1 MMRREQFSAAYHA
14 ESGEGRSAFRFADI
28 GKAEEGRRP
37 VAGTVVKEGVQG
49 MPLRQGEVH
58 PCVSFSAR
66 NAVFP
71 FLGRKDTSPGRTPCR
86 RSVTVRCIHPGCRA
100 GAVEER
106 SHPPGRTLPPGEY
119 AHRRKTETENPV
131 SGCPSDGQGLSGPPA
146 ARRNAD
152 FSSVFFRGRES

>member
-1 MMRREQFSAAYHA
+1 M
-14 ESGEGRSAFRFADI
+14 
-28 GKAEEGRRP
+28 
-37 VAGTVVKEGVQG
+37 KEGVQG
-49 MPLRQGEVH
+49 MALRQGGH

-131 SGCPSDGQGLSGPPA
+131 SWCPIRRAGIVRASGRKA
-146 ARRNAD
+146 ECR
-152 FSSVFFRGRES
+152 FFFCVFQRKRVLKHVRPGTGAYMRGGSKGGAGRLPGAGAH